1 MDVAVLYHFTARQ
14 LLPKVQAQGIS
25 KCGVPWNVDDQGHVR
40 MMHGLQWLT
49 VNPDFDEQ
57 SWAYPALFD
66 PHRMRKTDARIAV
79 GIPKLAEFKL
89 VKWVDFASK
98 HSLKVQEYF
107 ETFPDHKYWRI
118 FIGRAIP
125 PSWFVDLVKNPVRYQ
140 PELVM
145 DPSAP

>member
-25 KCGVPWNVDDQGHVR
+25 KCGVPWTVNEDFVVR

-49 VNPDFDEQ
+49 INPDFDEQ

-66 PHRMRKTDARIAV
+66 PHRMRKTDARISV

-89 VKWVDFASK
+89 VPWSTLLAQPLPITICNCLHYPK
-98 HSLKVQEYF
+98 L
-107 ETFPDHKYWRI
+107 
-118 FIGRAIP
+118 
-125 PSWFVDLVKNPVRYQ
+125 LV
-140 PELVM
+140 
-145 DPSAP
+145 